1 MDMGPEQPLAA
12 LRRDLGV
19 GGADKKR
26 RLRFVDAFG
35 LREDMRANHRSEDN
49 QRLAFDDAIHRVERV
64 GAGCTGIFCR
74 QDKLLASDSPSGIDF
89 IDSEFDAVAG
99 LDAEQRQIA
108 GEGGSQTKRDR

>member
-1 MDMGPEQPLAA
+1 MDMGPDSHLLPCAVPW
-12 LRRDLGV
+12 RWWP
-19 GGADKKR
+19 DKKR

-35 LREDMRANHRSEDN
+35 LRETCVLIIDSKIMTAS
-49 QRLAFDDAIHRVERV
+49 FDDAIYRVERV

-74 QDKLLASDSPSGIDF
+74 QDELLAGDSPTGIDF